1 MRTTCS
7 PRSVRLGPSQRR
19 VHLRRCKAM
28 FAWLRS
34 LFGLGPR
41 KTDAGPI
48 DEDAAYANSYGHRT
62 GEILY
67 VEPIP
72 EPEPEPKGD
81 LTGEFLRRAFE
92 KKLEARKKLT
102 N

>member
-1 MRTTCS
+1 
-7 PRSVRLGPSQRR
+7 
-19 VHLRRCKAM
+19 M

-41 KTDAGPI
+41 KSDVGPI
-48 DEDAAYANSYGHRT
+48 DEDAAYANSYGDRT
-62 GEILY
+62 GEIIS

-72 EPEPEPKGD
+72 EPEPEPSLANGD
-81 LTGEFLRRAFE
+81 LTGEYLRRAFE